1 MCHAFWWSARKLAWA
16 LRCMDACM
24 RARRMQ
30 TVPSIPAA
38 LAEREETARARST
51 LLARR
56 EMPADMVSG
65 DALTYLT
72 NPGAQPPSR
81 MQGSVRRGVK
91 LSLNAAATLA
101 TKHRGLPVQ
110 HAGVFRWSGKAG
122 MVGTGRC
129 T

>member
-1 MCHAFWWSARKLAWA
+1 
-16 LRCMDACM
+16 MDACM

-81 MQGSVRRGVK
+81 MQGSVRRGVM

-101 TKHRGLPVQ
+101 TMHREGCLLQ
-110 HAGVFRWSGKAG
+110 RAGVFRWSGKAG
-122 MVGTGRC
+122 VVGAGRC